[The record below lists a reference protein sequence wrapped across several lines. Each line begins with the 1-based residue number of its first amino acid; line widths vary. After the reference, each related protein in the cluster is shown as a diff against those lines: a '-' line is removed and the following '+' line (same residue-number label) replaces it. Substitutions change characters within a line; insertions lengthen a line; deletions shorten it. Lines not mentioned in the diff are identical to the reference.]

1 MILLADTNV
10 PTLIALT
17 LLAAVVGMMLFR
29 VQRYYARHPSPRPS
43 LGAPPQRDAASRARQ
58 RGAAAEMVEWE
69 VQMHDF
75 ARQMTGQLD
84 SKMAALEH
92 LTREADRAAA
102 RLEAAVAA
110 ARGQQPPAPSQAAP
124 AVPVEPPRA
133 PTSQADAL
141 RPTASDDRP
150 AGDVPKDE
158 SLSVPRHSRHR
169 LHEEIYTLADYGY
182 DAAEIARRVNSPVGE
197 IELILGLREKR

>member
-1 MILLADTNV
+1 MILLAETNV
-10 PTLIALT
+10 PTLIALA

-29 VQRYYARHPSPRPS
+29 VQRYYARHPSSRPS
-43 LGAPPQRDAASRARQ
+43 LGASSQGDAAPRTRQ
-58 RGAAAEMVEWE
+58 RGAAADMVEWE

-75 ARQMTGQLD
+75 ARQVSGQLD

-110 ARGQQPPAPSQAAP
+110 TRGQQPPAPPQAAP
-124 AVPVEPPRA
+124 AVPVEIPGP

-141 RPTASDDRP
+141 RPTPSDDRP
-150 AGDVPKDE
+150 AGDVPKEED
-158 SLSVPRHSRHR
+158 LSVARPSRQR
-169 LHEEIYTLADYGY
+169 RHEEVYTLADYGY

-197 IELILGLREKR
+197 IELILGLRDKR